1 MGWKGSVVQIP
12 LSGIRRWLCNRAAVN
27 ILPTQ
32 WLGTILKLKRMQ
44 TVHHGIPA
52 VSEFTQIA
60 SGSIP
65 CFGFQGRLVTTKG
78 IRVLLDAAEQLRKEN
93 RDFRVKII
101 GGGPELEGLKASVT
115 QSGTNVE
122 FLGYVPD
129 ERLHEAMRDVSVVVM
144 PSLAGEVFGLVAAE
158 NMLQGKLVIVSD
170 LGSLKEV
177 VGDAGLTFRNGD
189 AADLAA
195 RMREVLDDSSLA
207 AAIGAKARERARSS
221 FDQETMIEQHLQIY
235 RTVLA
240 Q

>member
-1 MGWKGSVVQIP
+1 
-12 LSGIRRWLCNRAAVN
+12 
-27 ILPTQ
+27 
-32 WLGTILKLKRMQ
+32 
-44 TVHHGIPA
+44 
-52 VSEFTQIA
+52 
-60 SGSIP
+60 
-65 CFGFQGRLVTTKG
+65 
-78 IRVLLDAAEQLRKEN
+78 
-93 RDFRVKII
+93 
-101 GGGPELEGLKASVT
+101 
-115 QSGTNVE
+115 
-122 FLGYVPD
+122 
-129 ERLHEAMRDVSVVVM
+129 VVVM